1 MKKNSE
7 GFSMQDAYRLAQ
19 SDTGKQLIAL
29 LQSQNSETIGKA
41 VAQANAGDTDAAQQT
56 LSQLLRSPQVR
67 ALMEQL
73 RRDGHG

>member
-1 MKKNSE
+1 MKKNSD

-29 LQSQNSETIGKA
+29 LQTQNSDTVGKA
-41 VAQANAGDTDAAQQT
+41 MAQANAGDMESAQQT
-56 LSQLLRSPQVR
+56 LSQLLHSPQVR

-73 RRDGHG
+73 RRDSDG